1 MNVRAHIVVSGIVQG
16 VFFRSETR
24 ELAARQGVTGWVR
37 NRVDGCVEAVLEG
50 DDVAVNAVIAFC
62 RRGPPR
68 AWVDDVEVTW
78 ETYRGAFDDFSIRW

>member
-1 MNVRAHIVVSGIVQG
+1 VNVRVHIVVSGIVQG

-24 ELAARQGVTGWVR
+24 KVAARQGVTGWVR
-37 NRVDGCVEAVLEG
+37 NHVDGHVEAVLEG

-68 AWVDDVEVTW
+68 AWVKDVEVMW
-78 ETYRGAFDDFSIRW
+78 DTYRGVFDDFSIYW